1 LLLFCEVKNQ
11 TQNSR
16 LTTPWAATR

>member
-1 LLLFCEVKNQ
+1 LLLFCEAKDQ
-11 TQNSR
+11 TQNSH